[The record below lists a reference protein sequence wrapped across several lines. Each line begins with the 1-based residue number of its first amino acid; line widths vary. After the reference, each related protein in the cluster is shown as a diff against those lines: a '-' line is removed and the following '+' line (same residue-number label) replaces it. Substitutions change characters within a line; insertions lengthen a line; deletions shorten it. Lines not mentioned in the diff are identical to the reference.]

1 LVVDK
6 KRRFAMDNKIKLLI
20 AVGASVTAN
29 CQPCLKTA
37 VAEAQSTGADKK
49 EILEAI
55 AIGRVVRKGAFGKM
69 DKFASTLTGKDFESS
84 PDECPFGSTEEDV
97 KEWVEQDDQC
107 GCR

>member
-1 LVVDK
+1 MEDK
-6 KRRFAMDNKIKLLI
+6 TKLLI

-37 VAEAQSTGADKK
+37 VTEAQGAGVEKK

-69 DKFASTLTGKDFESS
+69 DKFASTLTGKDFENGS
-84 PDECPFGSTEEDV
+84 DECPFGSTEKEV
-97 KEWVEQDDQC
+97 KEWVAQDDQC
-107 GCR
+107 GCH